1 MCTSVRSGGGWM
13 YCQHLSSTVVPWSAV
28 WWSVWSDRITGIIR
42 GDISISEYHQITAD
56 YSRPSQ
62 DTKTFPV
69 DIWKFLINTE
79 GLSSTELKILTFS
92 PTRQDVAK
100 VDDSVGRVIF
110 CNACRF
116 SFPERNFPPETPRLL
131 LSAVLHLVSV
141 LRSTSNP

>member
-1 MCTSVRSGGGWM
+1 MSTSVVCRGVV
-13 YCQHLSSTVVPWSAV
+13 TVL
-28 WWSVWSDRITGIIR
+28 WSVHITGIIR

-92 PTRQDVAK
+92 PTRQDVA
-100 VDDSVGRVIF
+100 
-110 CNACRF
+110 
-116 SFPERNFPPETPRLL
+116 
-131 LSAVLHLVSV
+131 
-141 LRSTSNP
+141 